1 MIMRISAALA
11 LVGVATVGCTTVADL
26 PGERLGSAAL
36 TLATGQPAGTAQ
48 IVAGGNRVTLTAG
61 VSGITPGV
69 HGIHLHTI
77 GACRAPDF
85 ASAGGHLNPLGRH
98 HGSLAPDGAHAG
110 DLPNLTVSAS
120 GNGALTADLPGTPD
134 QVRSWLFDAD
144 GAAIVVHADPDDYKS
159 DPSGNSGARVA
170 CGVFK
175 PG

>member
-1 MIMRISAALA
+1 MISRTSAALFVVA
-11 LVGVATVGCTTVADL
+11 VATAGCSTVAEL
-26 PGERLGSAAL
+26 PGTRIGSASL
-36 TLATGQPAGTAQ
+36 TLASGQPAGTAQ
-48 IVAGGNRVTLTAG
+48 IFAVGNRVTLTVGVAG
-61 VSGITPGV
+61 IAPGA
-69 HGIHLHTI
+69 HGIHLHAT

-85 ASAGGHLNPLGRH
+85 ASAGGHLNPLARH

-110 DLPNLTVSAS
+110 DLPNLSVRAG
-120 GNGALTADLPGTPD
+120 GNGALTADLAGTPD

-159 DPSGNSGARVA
+159 DPSGNSGARIA